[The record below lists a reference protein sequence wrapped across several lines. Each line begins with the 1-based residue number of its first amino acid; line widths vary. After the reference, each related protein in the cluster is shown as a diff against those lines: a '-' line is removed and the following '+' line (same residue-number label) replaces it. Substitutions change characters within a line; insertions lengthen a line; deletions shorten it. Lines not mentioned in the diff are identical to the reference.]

1 MNFYLVNGFLGSGK
15 TTAIAN
21 ACKLLTAQSM
31 KVAVITNDQGTQQV
45 DSAYMQALTLPNA
58 EVVNGCFCCRYN
70 ELEKAIAALK
80 ISAQPEIIFAESV
93 GSCTD
98 LIATIVKPFLLN
110 HYKTK
115 VVISVFA
122 DACLLHS
129 IMKGNACFIED
140 AIQYIYKKQLEEADI
155 LIINKT
161 DLLEKEELLYVKQ
174 IIEASYPA
182 KKIIFQNSYNE
193 NDLYNWLQLLKTFT
207 VPDHRCSLDIDYNT
221 YASGEA
227 ALAWLDQKISIHTI
241 NPVAADT
248 ALQLTDSIYEK
259 IKFAGYAI
267 GHLKFLLSN
276 DEWQQK
282 ISYTTNYR
290 KEQTIAPVHNCK
302 HIGLLINAR
311 VQASPAQL
319 QSLITN
325 TIHEAIMQTGC
336 RIVKHKSSAFQP
348 GYPKPVHR
356 IAE

>member
-129 IMKGNACFIED
+129 IITGTSSFID
-140 AIQYIYKKQLEEADI
+140 DSVRYIFKKQMEEADVLI
-155 LIINKT
+155 LNKT
-161 DLLEKEELLYVKQ
+161 DLVTEAELAAVQQVIKARGY
-174 IIEASYPA
+174 
-182 KKIIFQNSYNE
+182 
-193 NDLYNWLQLLKTFT
+193 T
-207 VPDHRCSLDIDYNT
+207 C
-221 YASGEA
+221 YACAICGNH
-227 ALAWLDQKISIHTI
+227 IH
-241 NPVAADT
+241 
-248 ALQLTDSIYEK
+248 
-259 IKFAGYAI
+259 
-267 GHLKFLLSN
+267 
-276 DEWQQK
+276 
-282 ISYTTNYR
+282 
-290 KEQTIAPVHNCK
+290 
-302 HIGLLINAR
+302 LLIR
-311 VQASPAQL
+311 THKDD
-319 QSLITN
+319 SLTMWN
-325 TIHEAIMQTGC
+325 HFAEAICSDLRLG
-336 RIVKHKSSAFQP
+336 FP
-348 GYPKPVHR
+348 
-356 IAE
+356 